1 MSRNGSGTYS
11 LPVNSWNPANNGTPA
26 TAADWQTLINDV
38 AAAITQSL
46 SRDGQT
52 TLTGNLQMG
61 SNKLTGLSVGT
72 AAGDSLAW
80 QQLFSQGQPAD
91 LASAATTDIGLQN
104 TTVLNITGTT
114 TITSFGINYNGP
126 RFLRFAG
133 ALTLTHNA
141 TTLILPGAA
150 NITTAANDCA
160 IVVPSGTPANGW
172 RVVSYVTGAGTAF
185 ANSVNTSAIQ
195 DDAVTFAKI
204 QNIATDT
211 ILGRVTAGTGDVEA
225 LTPTQAA
232 ELYTAKIQPITA
244 TVAANAMTI
253 TLNPTTLDFRSSTRS
268 SGAVVTRSVAS
279 AISLVIPSG
288 ATMGTIAATAARFIV
303 LAIDNAGTVELAV
316 VNLAGG
322 NVLDEADVISTTVL
336 NTASDSNNVI
346 YSTAARTNVPYRI
359 VGFVDNTQATPGTY
373 ATAPSLVQGAGGQAL
388 ASLSSI
394 GYGQTWQSVTR
405 ISGTT
410 YYNTTGKPIM
420 LGVRRTNT
428 SGAILTT
435 INGVT
440 VLNNVLATAAVQEI
454 TESAIIPHGNSYVI
468 TATAGATFSAVELR

>member
-52 TLTGNLQMG
+52 TMTGNLQMG

-133 ALTLTHNA
+133 VLTLTHNA

-172 RVVSYVTGAGTAF
+172 RVVGYMRADGTALVPPATVANATNATNATNVTGGTVSATTGAFSGNVALNGNTTTIGDAGTDTALLNAQLSAGGGVGTSGQVLSSRG
-185 ANSVNTSAIQ
+185 ANLSPQWV
-195 DDAVTFAKI
+195 
-204 QNIATDT
+204 
-211 ILGRVTAGTGDVEA
+211 GG
-225 LTPTQAA
+225 LTPTTGAA
-232 ELYTAKIQPITA
+232 PYYGARAFVAFDGTRDSGGALSTANTNRLILSSANVTSVLRNQQGDYTITH
-244 TVAANAMTI
+244 TVAMPDENHGTHVTANGG
-253 TLNPTTLDFRSSTRS
+253 TTP
-268 SGAVVTRSVAS
+268 G
-279 AISLVIPSG
+279 
-288 ATMGTIAATAARFIV
+288 
-303 LAIDNAGTVELAV
+303 
-316 VNLAGG
+316 
-322 NVLDEADVISTTVL
+322 STTT
-336 NTASDSNNVI
+336 NTAGSSRPISVNQTRVFT
-346 YSTAARTNVPYRI
+346 YQSSATSTLTDFDRI
-359 VGFVDNTQATPGTY
+359 IAT
-373 ATAPSLVQGAGGQAL
+373 
-388 ASLSSI
+388 
-394 GYGQTWQSVTR
+394 
-405 ISGTT
+405 
-410 YYNTTGKPIM
+410 
-420 LGVRRTNT
+420 
-428 SGAILTT
+428 
-435 INGVT
+435 
-440 VLNNVLATAAVQEI
+440 
-454 TESAIIPHGNSYVI
+454 
-468 TATAGATFSAVELR
+468 TFR